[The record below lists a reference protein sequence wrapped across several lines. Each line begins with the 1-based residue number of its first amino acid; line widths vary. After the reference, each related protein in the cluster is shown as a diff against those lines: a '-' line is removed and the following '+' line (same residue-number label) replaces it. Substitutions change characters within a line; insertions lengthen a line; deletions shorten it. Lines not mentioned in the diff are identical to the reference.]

1 MSMSYLIAVL
11 IALVS
16 GWSVMACEALFRAE
30 ERPGMFSGTMGMVLL
45 LVIAGVGGLLLAGC
59 VIWVLRI
66 VPSASVALILGA
78 GAVFGGMASN
88 WLNVSAAGAAN
99 RTLLGL
105 AGLAVLYCVVWTLY
119 PPPKSAEPSA
129 PVDLQRGF

>member
-1 MSMSYLIAVL
+1 MTYVIAVL

-16 GWSVMACEALFRAE
+16 GWSVMACETLFRAE
-30 ERPGMFSGTMGMVLL
+30 PRPGIFNGTMGMVLL
-45 LVIAGVGGLLLAGC
+45 LVVAGIGGLLLAGS

-66 VPSASVALILGA
+66 VPSASVAVILGA

-88 WLNVSAAGAAN
+88 WLNVTAAGAAN
-99 RTLLGL
+99 RTLVGL
-105 AGLAVLYCVVWTLY
+105 AGLAILYSIAWSFY
-119 PPPKSAEPSA
+119 PPAKPSEPSA